1 MKECNK
7 APGEKIPN
15 EKEIN
20 NLPDKMLK
28 AILIRT
34 SPELRKKIEEHYE
47 NLKKK
52 KKRTRKIELIRVE
65 AYNN

>member
-7 APGEKIPN
+7 TPGEKIPN

-20 NLPDKMLK
+20 NLPDKMFK
-28 AILIRT
+28 AIVIRT
-34 SPELRKKIEEHYE
+34 SPELRKKIDEHNE

>member
-1 MKECNK
+1 MKERDK
-7 APGEKIPN
+7 TPGGKIPN

-20 NLPDKMLK
+20 NLPDKMFK
-28 AILIRT
+28 AIVIRT
-34 SPELRKKIEEHYE
+34 SPQLRKIE
-47 NLKKK
+47 NLKK

>member
-7 APGEKIPN
+7 TPGEKIPN

-20 NLPDKMLK
+20 NLPDKMFK
-28 AILIRT
+28 AIVIRT
-34 SPELRKKIEEHYE
+34 SPELRKKIEEHNE

-52 KKRTRKIELIRVE
+52 KKK
-65 AYNN
+65 N